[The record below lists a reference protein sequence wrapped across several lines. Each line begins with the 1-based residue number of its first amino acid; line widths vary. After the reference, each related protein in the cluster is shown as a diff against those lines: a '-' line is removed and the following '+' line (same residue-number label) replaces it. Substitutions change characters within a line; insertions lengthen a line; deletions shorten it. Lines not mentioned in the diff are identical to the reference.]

1 MADGMLSLAWN
12 NHSSTFC
19 HMLSN
24 LREMEKYTD
33 ATVACEGKFYGVH
46 KLVLASC
53 SDYFFKMFEETP
65 CKHPVVVLK
74 DIHGKEIE
82 ALLSYMYDG
91 VVSVAQ
97 SDLARLINAAE
108 VLQIKGLAVPDEPP
122 KGRKKGLHSR
132 SSSNDR
138 TSPLPKRTRREAES
152 SSSSARSRDK
162 SVSSGSEV
170 SELRDS
176 ANKSKITDSGSDSQ
190 TETAV
195 EHRGSR
201 RRSQEESEVKSDE
214 PEIETISDDSAVKEE
229 VSIDND
235 DLQET
240 SFEFSH
246 QDVDIEN
253 NSGIKDLVNLELPI
267 GFSSPSE
274 PFDSQAGPS
283 GLQIW
288 GNTQGELSNQGY
300 SGDSTSVVGPSG
312 PQSQQDQPLMTG
324 GSSTQVCSNVN
335 TLKTLHNPPHKTP
348 TMMETTSGYSNSKG
362 FAAKIHQSLS
372 CFYTPPKQDINLL
385 PHNTSRNFVTPKK
398 MFPCPY
404 CSYSTDIKGNLK
416 VHIRSHTGEKPYA
429 CPHCSYRASHQSN
442 LKIHI
447 RSHNAERE
455 NLWEILQNRR

>member
-1 MADGMLSLAWN
+1 MSKKNRFRMADGMLSLAWN

-122 KGRKKGLHSR
+122 KGRKKVLR

-138 TSPLPKRTRREAES
+138 TSPQPKRTRREAES
-152 SSSSARSRDK
+152 SLSSARNRDK
-162 SVSSGSEV
+162 SVSSGSEQT
-170 SELRDS
+170 ELRDS
-176 ANKSKITDSGSDSQ
+176 AINSKITDSGSESL
-190 TETAV
+190 TETSV
-195 EHRGSR
+195 EQTGSR
-201 RRSQEESEVKSDE
+201 RRSQEESEVKPDE
-214 PEIETISDDSAVKEE
+214 LEIETLSDDSAIKEE

-240 SFEFSH
+240 TFEFSSAH
-246 QDVDIEN
+246 QDVDMEN
-253 NSGIKDLVNLELPI
+253 NSGMKDLVNLELPI
-267 GFSSPSE
+267 GFSSSSE

-283 GLQIW
+283 GLQMW
-288 GNTQGELSNQGY
+288 GNTQGESSNQGY
-300 SGDSTSVVGPSG
+300 SGDSTSIAGPSG
-312 PQSQQDQPLMTG
+312 PQSQQDQPLAQDMEAGHDTIRGRRTNKTG
-324 GSSTQVCSNVN
+324 GGPSA
-335 TLKTLHNPPHKTP
+335 
-348 TMMETTSGYSNSKG
+348 SKR
-362 FAAKIHQSLS
+362 FK
-372 CFYTPPKQDINLL
+372 C
-385 PHNTSRNFVTPKK
+385 V
-398 MFPCPY
+398 Y
-404 CSYSTDIKGNLK
+404 CSHMALDSWHLSRHMRKHTGERPFSCNLCPMSFSTKSILTT
-416 VHIRSHTGEKPYA
+416 HMRTHTGEKPYS
-429 CPHCSYRASHQSN
+429 CPLCSYRASQ
-442 LKIHI
+442 KISITYHM
-447 RSHNAERE
+447 RKHNMV
-455 NLWEILQNRR
+455 L

>member
-312 PQSQQDQPLMTG
+312 PQSQQDQPLAQGMDVGHENLRGRRTTKVGGHSASKRFKCTYCNHMALDSWHLSRHMRKHTG
-324 GSSTQVCSNVN
+324 ERPFSCNLCPMSFSTKSI
-335 TLKTLHNPPHKTP
+335 L
-348 TMMETTSGYSNSKG
+348 TT
-362 FAAKIHQSLS
+362 
-372 CFYTPPKQDINLL
+372 
-385 PHNTSRNFVTPKK
+385 
-398 MFPCPY
+398 
-404 CSYSTDIKGNLK
+404 
-416 VHIRSHTGEKPYA
+416 HIRTHTGEKPYG
-429 CPHCSYRASHQSN
+429 CPLCSYRAIQKVSITYHMRKHN
-442 LKIHI
+442 LV
-447 RSHNAERE
+447 
-455 NLWEILQNRR
+455 L

>member
-312 PQSQQDQPLMTG
+312 PQSQQDQPLDHP
-324 GSSTQVCSNVN
+324 STV
-335 TLKTLHNPPHKTP
+335 
-348 TMMETTSGYSNSKG
+348 EAYSQDHSFNEDQT
-362 FAAKIHQSLS
+362 AANNK
-372 CFYTPPKQDINLL
+372 
-385 PHNTSRNFVTPKK
+385 
-398 MFPCPY
+398 CPY
-404 CSYSTDIKGNLK
+404 CTQVFISPSLMKR
-416 VHIRSHTGEKPYA
+416 HIRVHTGEKPFA
-429 CPHCSYRASHQSN
+429 CPYCPFRSAQNCN
-442 LKIHI
+442 LK
-447 RSHNAERE
+447 SHLFVHAQEKRFSCPICQKAF
-455 NLWEILQNRR
+455 LRKDRLRMHLQTHTG

>member
-312 PQSQQDQPLMTG
+312 PQSQQDQPLVSQTDILWMN
-324 GSSTQVCSNVN
+324 SSQQRDRFSV
-335 TLKTLHNPPHKTP
+335 
-348 TMMETTSGYSNSKG
+348 
-362 FAAKIHQSLS
+362 ADRKIQRLS
-372 CFYTPPKQDINLL
+372 
-385 PHNTSRNFVTPKK
+385 
-398 MFPCPY
+398 CPY
-404 CSYSTDIKGNLK
+404 CGHRSRDSYDLK
-416 VHIRSHTGEKPYA
+416 KHIRTHNGERPYA
-429 CPHCSYRASHQSN
+429 CHFCHFRTNDNST
-442 LKIHI
+442 LKKHI
-447 RSHNAERE
+447 RIHTMQKRQAYPT
-455 NLWEILQNRR
+455 